1 MLHTFVFPPQDKQH
15 NMEPTPIGKKKKKK
29 TVLKQ
34 QQSLTPAYMQ
44 PILKSDCPPIY
55 LHTPDSISPHQGW
68 SC

>member
-1 MLHTFVFPPQDKQH
+1 MKNLA
-15 NMEPTPIGKKKKKK
+15 PIGK
-29 TVLKQ
+29 TVLEQ
-34 QQSLTPAYMQ
+34 QQSLTPAYTQ